1 MKQPDVVEKRKLLSG
16 DEVCF
21 LAFKQD
27 SSKYRVMVLLPLSK
41 NVEENFVNFVYPDTR
56 VNSSFDFLYNRVNN
70 VSFEGKDYFCFET
83 DKEKAISVNLFN
95 NFIDSVVNKLE
106 NNWKYNQAKKMFDRE
121 YLTSYYVGDGDK
133 KVFFHIHSS
142 FSYKPSVQKWLFS
155 LELFVPEAPDK
166 EGSVPFLLRTPDTN
180 FNLLKDKD
188 FYSIVVDGEK
198 YQRET
203 LVERS
208 SDDIKELIQYK
219 EEIEKDTVDMV
230 TKVYN
235 YNLAIDD
242 KVKFLNN
249 NNKQTVDIGKGI
261 SVQFEK
267 KFSFNPLK
275 DRLSVS
281 VIFYLPTEADGTVK
295 KELINKPLPTVN
307 ADFHKIHQ
315 DRETKEIYITENT
328 GQLVH
333 GNTRKIDDLKFGCKL
348 CDTNNLDIQEALK
361 RLDDAD
367 RTADKVASG
376 FIKVLKKIYQKNT
389 QASLEER

>member
-1 MKQPDVVEKRKLLSG
+1 
-16 DEVCF
+16 
-21 LAFKQD
+21 
-27 SSKYRVMVLLPLSK
+27 
-41 NVEENFVNFVYPDTR
+41 
-56 VNSSFDFLYNRVNN
+56 
-70 VSFEGKDYFCFET
+70 
-83 DKEKAISVNLFN
+83 
-95 NFIDSVVNKLE
+95 
-106 NNWKYNQAKKMFDRE
+106 
-121 YLTSYYVGDGDK
+121 
-133 KVFFHIHSS
+133 
-142 FSYKPSVQKWLFS
+142 
-155 LELFVPEAPDK
+155 LFVPEAPDK

-275 DRLSVS
+275 DRVSVS

-295 KELINKPLPTVN
+295 K
-307 ADFHKIHQ
+307 
-315 DRETKEIYITENT
+315 
-328 GQLVH
+328 
-333 GNTRKIDDLKFGCKL
+333 
-348 CDTNNLDIQEALK
+348 
-361 RLDDAD
+361 
-367 RTADKVASG
+367 S
-376 FIKVLKKIYQKNT
+376 
-389 QASLEER
+389 